1 MKHFTQLFEAIDSST
16 KANDKIAALVE
27 YFRHAPDVD
36 SLWTIALLTGNRP
49 KRPVKTTDLRIWAAE
64 IANLPLWLIEESYY
78 VVGDLA
84 ETLSHIADH
93 KETIPTIL
101 NQDTDFPVS
110 KRTTNE
116 HQLHQVIEQLKNLHQ
131 APIEKKKET
140 IVGFWQQNTKG
151 ENFVFNKL
159 ITGNF
164 RMGLSKQSVIKA
176 LSIYLEKDPKEIAHR
191 LMGKWDP
198 EKETMES
205 LFSDSAITSK
215 DYLPYPFFL
224 AYPLEGEPSSVLGD
238 IKEWFLE
245 KKYDGIRGQIIVR
258 NKQVFTWSRGE
269 ELMTDKFPEFHELNQ
284 LLPDG
289 TVIDGEI
296 IPWKEG
302 APLPFTVMQTRI
314 GRKNLSAK
322 NRADAPLVMVCYDL
336 LEEGGKDIRN
346 LPLSERRE
354 KLSILLQKKELA
366 SILILSPLVALN
378 HWEEVAHFRANAR
391 DEFCEGLMIKRKSS
405 IYETGRR
412 KGNWWKW
419 KTDPLMIDGVLLY
432 AQSGSGRR
440 ANLLTDY
447 TFAVWD
453 EGILVPFAKA
463 YSGLTDKEIVK
474 LDKWIRKNT
483 IEKFGPVRSV
493 KPEMVFEIA
502 FEGINKSTRHK
513 SGVALRFPR
522 IARWR
527 EDKPV
532 EEANTKDD
540 LLAILNVH
548 TS

>member
-1 MKHFTQLFEAIDSST
+1 MNHFTKLFHSIDSST
-16 KANDKIAALVE
+16 KTNDKVAALVE
-27 YFRHAPDVD
+27 YFKQASDADKV
-36 SLWTIALLTGNRP
+36 WAIALLIGNKP
-49 KRPVKTTDLRIWAAE
+49 KRPVKTTDLRLWAAE

-84 ETLSHIADH
+84 ETLSHITGHRVDTQADAIKPGEAH
-93 KETIPTIL
+93 LYEIV
-101 NQDTDFPVS
+101 D
-110 KRTTNE
+110 
-116 HQLHQVIEQLKNLHQ
+116 QLKRLQNVSL
-131 APIEKKKET
+131 EEKKET
-140 IVGFWQQNTKG
+140 IVNFWQQGSKG

-176 LSIYLEKDPKEIAHR
+176 LSIYLEKDEKEVAHR

-205 LFSDSAITSK
+205 LFLDSALTSK

-224 AYPLEGEPSSVLGD
+224 AYPLEEEPSGFLGAIED
-238 IKEWFLE
+238 WFLE

-258 NKQVFTWSRGE
+258 NNQIFTWSRGE
-269 ELMTDKFPEFHELNQ
+269 ELMTDKFPEFHVLNQ
-284 LLPDG
+284 CLPDG

-302 APLPFTVMQTRI
+302 VPLPFAVMQTRI

-322 NRADAPLVMVCYDL
+322 IIAEAPLVMVCYDL
-336 LEEGGKDIRN
+336 LEERGIDIRH
-346 LPLSERRE
+346 LPLLERRE
-354 KLSILLQKKELA
+354 KLISLLQNKEVEE
-366 SILILSPLVALN
+366 ILILSPLVDLKS
-378 HWEEVAHFRANAR
+378 WDEVANFRTNAR
-391 DEFCEGLMIKRKSS
+391 DEFCEGLMIKRKTSP
-405 IYETGRR
+405 YETGRR

-453 EGILVPFAKA
+453 EGVLVPFAKA
-463 YSGLTDKEIVK
+463 YSGLTDKEIIR

-483 IEKFGPVRSV
+483 LEKFGPVRSV

-532 EEANTKDD
+532 EEANTKED
-540 LLAILNVH
+540 LLAILNTH
-548 TS
+548 NL

>member
-1 MKHFTQLFEAIDSST
+1 MNHFTKLFHSIDSST
-16 KANDKIAALVE
+16 KTNDKVAALVE
-27 YFRHAPDVD
+27 YFKQASDADKV
-36 SLWTIALLTGNRP
+36 WAIALLIGNKP
-49 KRPVKTTDLRIWAAE
+49 KRPIKTTDLRLWAAE

-84 ETLSHIADH
+84 ETLSHITGHYADVQSITEKAAEKH
-93 KETIPTIL
+93 
-101 NQDTDFPVS
+101 
-110 KRTTNE
+110 
-116 HQLHQVIEQLKNLHQ
+116 LHEVVDQLKRLQNASL
-131 APIEKKKET
+131 EEKKET
-140 IVGFWQQNTKG
+140 IVNFWQKGSKG

-176 LSIYLEKDPKEIAHR
+176 LSIYLEKDEKEVAHR

-205 LFSDSAITSK
+205 LFSDSALTSK

-224 AYPLEGEPSSVLGD
+224 AYPLEEEPSGFLGAIED
-238 IKEWFLE
+238 WFLE

-258 NKQVFTWSRGE
+258 NNQVFTWSRGE
-269 ELMTDKFPEFHELNQ
+269 ELMTDKFPEFHVLNQ
-284 LLPDG
+284 YLPDG

-302 APLPFTVMQTRI
+302 IPLPFVVMQTRI

-322 NRADAPLVMVCYDL
+322 IIAEAPLVMVCYDL
-336 LEEGGKDIRN
+336 LEEKGIDIRH
-346 LPLSERRE
+346 LPLLERRE
-354 KLSILLQKKELA
+354 KLISLLQKKEVQE
-366 SILILSPLVALN
+366 ILILSPLVDLKN
-378 HWEEVAHFRANAR
+378 WDEVAHFRANAR
-391 DEFCEGLMIKRKSS
+391 DELCEGLMIKRKISP
-405 IYETGRR
+405 YEIGRR

-453 EGILVPFAKA
+453 EGVLVPFAKA
-463 YSGLTDKEIVK
+463 YSGLTDKEIIR

-483 IEKFGPVRSV
+483 LEKFGPVRSV

-532 EEANTKDD
+532 EEANTKED
-540 LLAILNVH
+540 LLAILNTH
-548 TS
+548 NL

>member
-1 MKHFTQLFEAIDSST
+1 MNHFTKLFHSIDAST
-16 KANDKIAALVE
+16 KTNDKVAALVE
-27 YFRHAPDVD
+27 YFKQASDKDKV
-36 SLWTIALLTGNRP
+36 WAIALLIGNKP
-49 KRPVKTTDLRIWAAE
+49 KRPVKTTDLRLWAAE

-84 ETLSHIADH
+84 ETLSHITGYKADAQ
-93 KETIPTIL
+93 L
-101 NQDTDFPVS
+101 NTDKPAE
-110 KRTTNE
+110 K
-116 HQLHQVIEQLKNLHQ
+116 QLHEVVEQLKSLQNASL
-131 APIEKKKET
+131 EEKKET
-140 IVGFWQQNTKG
+140 VVSFWQQGSKG

-176 LSIYLEKDPKEIAHR
+176 LSIYLEKDEKEVAHR

-198 EKETMES
+198 GKETMES
-205 LFSDSAITSK
+205 LFSDSALTSK

-224 AYPLEGEPSSVLGD
+224 AYPLEEEPSAFLGAIED
-238 IKEWFLE
+238 WFLE

-258 NKQVFTWSRGE
+258 NNQVFTWSRGE
-269 ELMTDKFPEFHELNQ
+269 ELMTDKFPEFHVLNQ
-284 LLPDG
+284 YLPDG

-302 APLPFTVMQTRI
+302 VPLPFASMQTRI

-322 NRADAPLVMVCYDL
+322 IIAEAPLVMVCYDL
-336 LEEGGKDIRN
+336 LEEKGNDIRH
-346 LPLSERRE
+346 LPLLERRE
-354 KLSILLQKKELA
+354 KLISIIQNKEVEE
-366 SILILSPLVALN
+366 ILILSPLVDLKN
-378 HWEEVAHFRANAR
+378 WDEVAHFRANAR
-391 DEFCEGLMIKRKSS
+391 DEFCEGLMIKHKTSP
-405 IYETGRR
+405 YETGRR

-453 EGILVPFAKA
+453 EGLLVPFAKA
-463 YSGLTDKEIVK
+463 YSGLTDKEIIR
-474 LDKWIRKNT
+474 LDKWIRRNT
-483 IEKFGPVRSV
+483 LEKFGPVRSV

-532 EEANTKDD
+532 EEANTKED
-540 LLAILNVH
+540 LLAILNAH
-548 TS
+548 NL